1 MKQEKRIYVTG
12 HTGMVGSSIVRK
24 LEEQGYSHI
33 IKRTHQELDLKD
45 SAAVEQFFKEE
56 RPDYIFDAA
65 ARVGGIQANQERMA
79 DFLMDNLM
87 IQSNL
92 FLNAKKYQVEKLL
105 FLGSACIYP
114 KECQQPIKEEYLLSG
129 KLEPT
134 NEGYAIAKIVGL
146 KACHYFN
153 KQYGTNF
160 ISAMPVNVYGENDN
174 FNIESSH
181 VIPALIRR
189 FHEAKQS
196 NKEEIVV
203 WGTGKATREFLYV
216 DDLADAC
223 IFLMQNYKE
232 NEFINIG
239 TGREVSMRELAEMIK
254 QIVGYKGSIQY
265 DTTKP
270 DGMKRR
276 ILDSSKMKKLGWQPA
291 VGLQEGLE
299 LAYQWYLEHIFA
311 KEQKIRK
318 EQN

>member
-1 MKQEKRIYVTG
+1 MKKEKRIYVAG

-33 IKRTHQELDLKD
+33 IKRTHEELDLKD

-65 ARVGGIQANQERMA
+65 ARVGGIQANREKMA

-87 IQSNL
+87 IQNNL
-92 FLNAKKYQVEKLL
+92 FLNAKKYQTEKLL
-105 FLGSACIYP
+105 FLASACIYP

-134 NEGYAIAKIVGL
+134 NEGYAIAKIAGL

-160 ISAMPVNVYGENDN
+160 ISAMPANAYGIKDN
-174 FNIESSH
+174 FDIENSH

-189 FHEAKQS
+189 FHEAKK
-196 NKEEIVV
+196 NKKKTITI
-203 WGTGKATREFLYV
+203 WGTGKAKREFLYV

-223 IFLMQNYKE
+223 VFLMKNYKE

-239 TGREVSMRELAEMIK
+239 TEEEISMQKLAEMIK
-254 QIVGYKGSIQY
+254 QIVGYDGIIEY

-270 DGMKRR
+270 DGMMRR
-276 ILDSSKMKKLGWQPA
+276 IVDSSKIRTLGWKPK
-291 VGLQEGLE
+291 VGIEEGLNYVYE
-299 LAYQWYLEHIFA
+299 WYLEHIVSG
-311 KEQKIRK
+311 EQA
-318 EQN
+318 